1 MPNAYLTG
9 WVTDVRGRV
18 RFVPA
23 NAILTSCRDPLV
35 LVFNQQGHFF
45 VPNLESGKTYEFI
58 ARNGKASRRIRFT
71 AKRGHNELEMQVRTK
86 PARLSKSPTR
96 KPSVRT
102 SSTRRALT
110 RKPLLARQAG
120 A

>member
-9 WVTDVRGRV
+9 WITDVRQRV

-23 NAILTSCRDPLV
+23 DATVTSLRDPLV

-45 VPNLESGKTYEFI
+45 VPNLEAGKTYEFI
-58 ARNGKASRRIRFT
+58 ARNGSVNKQLRFT
-71 AKRGHNELEMQVRTK
+71 PKKGHNDLEVVVPTK
-86 PARLSKSPTR
+86 PARVAKTTGR
-96 KPSVRT
+96 KPV
-102 SSTRRALT
+102 
-110 RKPLLARQAG
+110 PVARQAR

>member
-18 RFVPA
+18 RFVPVD
-23 NAILTSCRDPLV
+23 AIVTSCRDPLV

-45 VPNLESGKTYEFI
+45 VPNLEAGKTYEFI
-58 ARNGKASRRIRFT
+58 ARNGKASRKIRFT
-71 AKRGHNELEMQVRTK
+71 PKRGHNDLEVAVATR
-86 PARLSKSPTR
+86 PARVTKTPTR
-96 KPSVRT
+96 KPLMT
-102 SSTRRALT
+102 
-110 RKPLLARQAG
+110 RQAG

>member
-9 WVTDVRGRV
+9 WITDARGRV

-23 NAILTSCRDPLV
+23 NAIVTSSRDPLV

-58 ARNGKASRRIRFT
+58 ARNGEVSKKISFT
-71 AKRGHNELEMQVRTK
+71 PKRGHNDLEITVRTK
-86 PARLSKSPTR
+86 PARASKAS
-96 KPSVRT
+96 
-102 SSTRRALT
+102 T
-110 RKPLLARQAG
+110 RKPLKVARQAG

>member
-9 WVTDVRGRV
+9 WVTDVRSRV

-23 NAILTSCRDPLV
+23 NATVTSCRDPLV

-45 VPNLESGKTYEFI
+45 VPNLESGKTYEFM
-58 ARNGKASRRIRFT
+58 AYNGDVSKKFSVT
-71 AKRGHNELEMQVRTK
+71 PKKGHNDLEIAVATK
-86 PARLSKSPTR
+86 PARVSKTPTR
-96 KPSVRT
+96 KPLK
-102 SSTRRALT
+102 A
-110 RKPLLARQAG
+110 ARQAG